1 MVIKL
6 KSLYLTHIPMLGQYD
21 EGYCLKI
28 VLLNSTKNME
38 FQLIEI

>member
-6 KSLYLTHIPMLGQYD
+6 KSQLD

-28 VLLNSTKNME
+28 VLLNFTKQNVE
-38 FQLIEI
+38 FQLIKI